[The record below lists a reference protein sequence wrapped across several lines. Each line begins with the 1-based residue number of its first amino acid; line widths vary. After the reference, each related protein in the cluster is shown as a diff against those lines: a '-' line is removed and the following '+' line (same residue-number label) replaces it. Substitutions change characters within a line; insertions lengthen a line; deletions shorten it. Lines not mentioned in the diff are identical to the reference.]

1 MLSILSGIL
10 GFVTSGLPSVLK
22 FFEQKGDQ
30 KHERDMAKI
39 EMERSLAMAEKG
51 YASQEK
57 IEEFKTDQVSMETYA
72 QERVA
77 LYKNDEA
84 SAEGASTWVI
94 NLRASVRPIITYI
107 FVIILLVVDFVGLYW
122 AISAGHNYSEAMHIV
137 FSNEEMAI
145 LASIIGF
152 WFGSRHWEK

>member
-1 MLSILSGIL
+1 MISMLSGIL
-10 GFVTSGLPSVLK
+10 GFATSGLPNVLK
-22 FFEQKGDQ
+22 FFEQKSDQ
-30 KHERDMAKI
+30 KHECNMAKI
-39 EMERSLAMAEKG
+39 EMERTLAMAEKG
-51 YASQEK
+51 FASQEK
-57 IEEFKTDQVSMETYA
+57 IEEYKTDQVNMETYT

-94 NLRASVRPIITYI
+94 NLRASVRPIITYV

-122 AISAGHNYSEAMHIV
+122 AISTGANYAEAMRIV

-152 WFGSRHWEK
+152 WFGSRHWQK

>member
-10 GFVTSGLPSVLK
+10 GFATSGLPSVLK
-22 FFEQKGDQ
+22 FFEQKGDNA
-30 KHERDMAKI
+30 HEEAMAKL
-39 EMERSLAMAEKG
+39 EMERALAMAEKG
-51 YASQEK
+51 FASQEK
-57 IEEFKTDQVSMETYA
+57 IEEYKTDQVNMETYT

-94 NLRASVRPIITYI
+94 NLRASVRPIITYV

-122 AISAGHNYSEAMHIV
+122 AISTGTNYAEAMKII

-152 WFGSRHWEK
+152 WFGSRHWQK

>member
-1 MLSILSGIL
+1 MLSILSAVL
-10 GFVTSGLPSVLK
+10 GFATSGLPN
-22 FFEQKGDQ
+22 
-30 KHERDMAKI
+30 
-39 EMERSLAMAEKG
+39 AEKG
-51 YASQEK
+51 FASQEK
-57 IEEFKTDQVSMETYA
+57 IEEYKTDQVNMETYT

-94 NLRASVRPIITYI
+94 NLRASVRPIITYV

-122 AISAGHNYSEAMHIV
+122 AISTGTNYAEAMKII

-152 WFGSRHWEK
+152 WFGSRHWQK